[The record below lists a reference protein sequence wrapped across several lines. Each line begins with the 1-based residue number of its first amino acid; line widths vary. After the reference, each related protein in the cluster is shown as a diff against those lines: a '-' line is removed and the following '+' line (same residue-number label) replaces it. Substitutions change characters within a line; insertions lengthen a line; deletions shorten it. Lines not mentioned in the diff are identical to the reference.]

1 MSTRTTPVEGS
12 RVPISRELQDT
23 RLIAILRARDSS
35 CAEAVVDTLVSNGI
49 RCLELTMT
57 TPGALEVIERLAAR
71 LPAEIDLGM
80 GTVLSAADVG
90 RAADA
95 GARFVVSPS
104 VSVEVIETANRR
116 GMASYPGAFTPTE
129 IHAAWTAGASAVKLF
144 PGGSLGPGYLS
155 AVRGPL
161 PDIPIVPTGS
171 ISLADIDAWFAAGAQ
186 AVGLGSPLIGDSMTR
201 GGDLNALAE
210 RTRIAC
216 AAAMEGRR

>member
-23 RLIAILRARDSS
+23 RLIAILRAADSS
-35 CAEAVVDTLVSNGI
+35 CAEAVVDTLISNGI

-80 GTVLSAADVG
+80 GTVLSAADVE

-104 VSVEVIETANRR
+104 VSVEVIQTANRR
-116 GMASYPGAFTPTE
+116 GMASYPGALTPTE
-129 IHAAWTAGASAVKLF
+129 IHAAWIAGASAVKLF

-171 ISLADIDAWFAAGAQ
+171 IGLADIDAWFAAGAQ
-186 AVGLGSPLIGDSMTR
+186 AVGLGSPLIGDAMTR